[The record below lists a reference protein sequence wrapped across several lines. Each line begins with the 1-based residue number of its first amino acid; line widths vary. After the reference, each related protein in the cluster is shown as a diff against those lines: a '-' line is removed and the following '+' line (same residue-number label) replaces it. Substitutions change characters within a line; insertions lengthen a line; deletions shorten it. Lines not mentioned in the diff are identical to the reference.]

1 LNEELT
7 ALLQQWRKGD
17 QAAESKLMDAV
28 YPVLRA
34 LAHRQ
39 LSAGKSMTLQPTELA
54 HEAYFKLAGQRH
66 IDWQNRGHFFS
77 IAARIV
83 RRVVIDYLRER
94 AAEKRGGDQQIV
106 SLDHLAEA
114 DVPLVE
120 SNTDWLR
127 IDKLL
132 TELEVFDPAS
142 ARVVEMRY
150 FVGLTIEETA
160 MATDTSTATL
170 GRQWRTARAWLHQR
184 LQGQI

>member
-17 QAAESKLMDAV
+17 QAAESELMNAV

-34 LAHRQ
+34 FAHRQ
-39 LSAGKSMTLQPTELA
+39 LSASKSMTLQPTELA

-66 IDWQNRGHFFS
+66 IDWQNRAHFFS

-94 AAEKRGGDQQIV
+94 AAEKRGGREQTI
-106 SLDHLAEA
+106 SLEHLIEM
-114 DVPLVE
+114 DVPVVE
-120 SNTDWLR
+120 CDTDWLR

-132 TELEVFDPAS
+132 TELEVFDADS
-142 ARVVEMRY
+142 ARLVEMRY

-160 MATDTSTATL
+160 MATGASTATL